1 MTKQKNYCSL
11 CDEILS
17 DIVWTDKNC
26 YVIRVLDEAYGLHR
40 VIWKHHIKEL
50 SDLQKPDLDE
60 LIRNSVKLEKYL
72 LEKFRPDK
80 INIASFG
87 NQTPHL
93 HVHVIPRWK
102 TDPWWPDTTWS
113 PMKEVVWKTFSVEN
127 KELKIGIGPWSNFF
141 EIAGLIRQKVFGEK
155 KLVKPAKELNKTDQ
169 VSRHIVLK
177 DTQFFATGRLGP
189 SGQIDLISVLKT
201 HRGLGFGTILLHELE
216 KEAYSLSLNSISVN
230 AQESHSNYYK
240 KQGFLPS
247 GKAFFQSQKTYQKM
261 VKILIR

>member
-26 YVIRVLDEAYGLHR
+26 YVIRVLNEVYGLHR
-40 VIWKHHIKEL
+40 VIWKHHVKEL
-50 SDLQKPDLDE
+50 SALEKPELDE
-60 LIRNSVKLEKYL
+60 LIKNSIKLEKYL
-72 LEKFRPDK
+72 LEKFKPDK
-80 INIASFG
+80 VNIASFG

-113 PMKEVVWKTFSVEN
+113 PMKEVIWKTFSVEN
-127 KELKIGIGPWSNFF
+127 KEVKIGIGSWSNFF
-141 EIAGLIRQKVFGEK
+141 EMARLVRQKVFVEEQP
-155 KLVKPAKELNKTDQ
+155 LNPVKELDKTDQ

-216 KEAYSLSLNSISVN
+216 KEAYSLSLKSISVN

-247 GKAFFQSQKTYQKM
+247 GKTFLQSQKTYQKM
-261 VKILIR
+261 VKILLR